1 MFQRIR
7 DHFQSLSTLK
17 QLCTGAENH
26 ARTQGH
32 SAPGAE
38 HFLLAALDLPDG
50 SARRAFERLGQD
62 PGAVPAAIEQQYR
75 DALQGLG
82 LGNALPA
89 AAPAT
94 AEPPRLYR
102 AQPSGE
108 ALMQALARS
117 RKAQSGPLRGAHI
130 VALVAD
136 MPQGVA
142 ARTLKAMGLDA
153 ARLATAARAEALAAG
168 SGALERS

>member
-94 AEPPRLYR
+94 AEPPR
-102 AQPSGE
+102 
-108 ALMQALARS
+108 
-117 RKAQSGPLRGAHI
+117 RG
-130 VALVAD
+130 
-136 MPQGVA
+136 
-142 ARTLKAMGLDA
+142 RC
-153 ARLATAARAEALAAG
+153 
-168 SGALERS
+168 

>member
-7 DHFQSLSTLK
+7 HHFQSMRTLQ

-26 ARTQGH
+26 ARTQGQ

-38 HFLLAALDLPDG
+38 HFLLAALDLPEG
-50 SARRAFERLGQD
+50 SARRAFERLGAD
-62 PGAVPAAIEQQYR
+62 PAAVPGAIEQQYR

-82 LGNALPA
+82 LDAALPP

-94 AEPPRLYR
+94 APLRGLYE
-102 AQPSGE
+102 AQPSGQ

-117 RKAQSGPLRGAHI
+117 RKAQDGPLRGAHV
-130 VALVAD
+130 VALVAA

-142 ARTLKAMGLDA
+142 ARTLRGLRLDA
-153 ARLATAARAEALAAG
+153 GQLSAAAQAEAAA
-168 SGALERS
+168 